1 MKNKKKNKNL
11 NQVRKVVKHYSPT
24 DKLEKT
30 FRKHDTD
37 YKKGMEKTW
46 GKKK

>member
-11 NQVRKVVKHYSPT
+11 NQVRKVIKHYSPT
-24 DKLEKT
+24 DKLKKT
-30 FRKHDTD
+30 FKKQDND

-46 GKKK
+46 GKR